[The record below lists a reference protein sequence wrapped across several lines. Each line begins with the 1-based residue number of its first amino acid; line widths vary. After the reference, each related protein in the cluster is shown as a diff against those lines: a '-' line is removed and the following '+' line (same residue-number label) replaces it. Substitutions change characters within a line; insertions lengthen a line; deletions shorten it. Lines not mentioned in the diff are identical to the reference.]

1 MTREANNLGAT
12 DIVRQF
18 TMMYD
23 RGDGVIR
30 KLVDAWYVARDLDE
44 LEMIEDQMQQ
54 YKKELDR
61 RDQ

>member
-1 MTREANNLGAT
+1 MTREANNEGSA

-54 YKKELDR
+54 YKKELDT